1 MNVRQ
6 LAIQNIRG
14 NWRSYKAFLLSS
26 SFSVAVFYM
35 YTSFVHHPEVAH
47 SNVHIGIRSGLQGC
61 SYLILMFSA
70 LFMLSSNA
78 TFLDARKKELGLLKL
93 MGSTNA
99 RISILLFL
107 EQAVMGLVSTCIG
120 IGIGMLFSNLFLM
133 TLSVLLDLESR
144 IHFIFQIKPLVIT
157 VVVYS
162 IMFFSLA
169 LFGLWNVRRLEIVD
183 LLLDK
188 RKGRRAFK
196 VGKWRFGLGII
207 LLVCGYTLAVKVTL
221 GELFFYFYPIL
232 STVIIGTYFL
242 FTQGSLFVLK
252 GLQKQKNIYYTY
264 PNLFVFR
271 SLEHKLKDHAKF
283 LFSISI
289 LTATVITATGTAYAY
304 FSDLPKSAM
313 FSFPHEISYTEKGI
327 ESHEV
332 ISPDELL
339 ALFEKYGYENVE
351 KVQFIGLPGKFI
363 TTHDGRLFPITVI
376 SQTDY
381 NKEAKKQGKSMVN
394 NKKGYGTFINPM
406 AFDGQDVYN
415 KEIFYFQMLGVPY
428 QIKLHESKSDMVFN
442 GDGAGHH
449 NQLLVVRDEQFK
461 QWESVI
467 PNHEKYVYYGYNIPN
482 WQEQKKFALEVRGKV
497 SPDYSS
503 SMRNKISIYIQFKE
517 GGAVLLFIGSFI
529 SILFF
534 LATCSMTYF
543 KWFSDIEQD
552 RKEYQSL
559 MKIGM
564 EKGEINRIVRRQMG
578 SLFFIPIVV
587 GIVHSIFAFYALSN
601 LMEMN
606 VLFTSIKIIG
616 IYCAATVIYFFF
628 AQKEYMKHID

>member
-1 MNVRQ
+1 MNIRQ
-6 LAIQNIRG
+6 LAIQNVRG

-35 YTSFVHHPEVAH
+35 YTSFVYHPEVAD

-93 MGSTNA
+93 MGSTNV
-99 RISILLFL
+99 RISVLLLL
-107 EQAVMGLVSTCIG
+107 EQVVVDFVATCMGL
-120 IGIGMLFSNLFLM
+120 GIGMLFSNLFLM
-133 TLSVLLDLESR
+133 TLSMLLDLENTIGFS
-144 IHFIFQIKPLVIT
+144 FQIKPILMTT
-157 VVVYS
+157 VAYS
-162 IMFFSLA
+162 CIFFSLA
-169 LFGLWNVRRLEIVD
+169 LFSLWNVRKLEIVD

-207 LLVCGYTLAVKVTL
+207 FLLCGYTLAVKVTL
-221 GELFFYFYPIL
+221 GKLFLYFYPIF

-242 FTQGSLFVLK
+242 FTQGSLIVLK
-252 GLQKQKNIYYTY
+252 GLRKQKHIYYKY
-264 PNLFVFR
+264 PNLFVLR

-289 LTATVITATGTAYAY
+289 LTATVITASGTAYAY

-332 ISPDELL
+332 IAPNELS
-339 ALFEKYGYENVE
+339 ALFKKHGYKNVE
-351 KVQFIGLPGKFI
+351 RVQFIGLPGKFI
-363 TTHDGRLFPITVI
+363 TTHDGRLFPITVM

-381 NKEAKKQGKSMVN
+381 NKEAKKQGKSMVS
-394 NKKGYGTFINPM
+394 NKKGHGTFINPM
-406 AFDGQDVYN
+406 AFDGQNVYD
-415 KEIFYFQMLGVPY
+415 KEIFHFQMLEVPY
-428 QIKLHESKSDMVFN
+428 QIKLQGFKSEMVFN
-442 GDGAGHH
+442 SDGAGHH
-449 NQLLVVRDEQFK
+449 NQLLVVQDEQFK

-467 PNHEKYVYYGYNIPN
+467 PNHEKYVYYGYNFPN
-482 WQEQKKFALEVRGKV
+482 WQGQKKFALEFREKV

-503 SMRNKISIYIQFKE
+503 SVRNKISMYTAFRK

-529 SILFF
+529 SVLFF
-534 LATCSMTYF
+534 LVTCSMTYF
-543 KWFSDIEQD
+543 KWFSDIGQD
-552 RKEYQSL
+552 RKEYRSL

-564 EKGEINRIVRRQMG
+564 EKGEINRIVRWQMG
-578 SLFFIPIVV
+578 SLFFIPIAV
-587 GIVHSIFAFYALSN
+587 GIIHSIFAFIALGN
-601 LMEMN
+601 LMGMN
-606 VLFTSIKIIG
+606 VLYTSIKVIS
-616 IYCAATVIYFFF
+616 IYCIATVIYFFF